1 MGCHPVGEL
10 ELVGMRKI
18 KCYCLRPDRETGY
31 ISYISDS
38 LKNLQ
43 TFVGGYIEVWGPFNN
58 WKVICNEEG
67 RLRGMEYC
75 CTVMG
80 EEFFGPVLIVGVN
93 GEEFDDIPFPDVHI
107 LRGLLG
113 VK

>member
-43 TFVGGYIEVWGPFNN
+43 TFVGGYIEV
-58 WKVICNEEG
+58 
-67 RLRGMEYC
+67 
-75 CTVMG
+75 
-80 EEFFGPVLIVGVN
+80 
-93 GEEFDDIPFPDVHI
+93 
-107 LRGLLG
+107 
-113 VK
+113 